1 MQRQERSMAD
11 DATARAAGRG
21 SGQRHTGQAHR
32 PRGPEKP
39 PPAGRRRRRG
49 GARPTGRLNLWRWLS
64 ASALRRRVDRLLRR
78 GARTRRRRAVRL
90 SLPAIASAADIA
102 AMLDAITTAVRRG
115 SITPAD
121 AASLAEVAD
130 AYVRAIE
137 TSEFDRRLRALEAA
151 HAAAR

>member
-1 MQRQERSMAD
+1 
-11 DATARAAGRG
+11 
-21 SGQRHTGQAHR
+21 
-32 PRGPEKP
+32 
-39 PPAGRRRRRG
+39 
-49 GARPTGRLNLWRWLS
+49 LS
-64 ASALRRRVDRLLRR
+64 ASALRRGVDRFLRPVLVS
-78 GARTRRRRAVRL
+78 RRRRAVRL

-115 SITPAD
+115 SITPAE

-151 HAAAR
+151 HAAAP